1 MSSVPVASSDGEA
14 NLALSDARRR
24 RAGQSGVAHAWTLP
38 RLGALVHQLQVYTCS
53 LLEASGSGIVHVLA
67 LKLGNKTLINLP
79 LLRRILEF
87 YFGFFSCHSPSIVQ
101 FSFVL
106 FDVIFFSFHFD
117 VHPDHGKR

>member
-1 MSSVPVASSDGEA
+1 MVRWG
-14 NLALSDARRR
+14 
-24 RAGQSGVAHAWTLP
+24 GV
-38 RLGALVHQLQVYTCS
+38 G
-53 LLEASGSGIVHVLA
+53 
-67 LKLGNKTLINLP
+67 LILP

-117 VHPDHGKR
+117 VHPDHGKC